1 MMRGDVIPRK
11 TRVVYTRCYSLRDF
25 FFFFFFFFFS
35 YTFVTL
41 CVFIRG
47 EEEMEEKF
55 IAFIYT
61 GIMLFIFFHI
71 RLTVRVCNIYIFFE
85 RNWEWMLGR

>member
-11 TRVVYTRCYSLRDF
+11 RVSLYAVLF
-25 FFFFFFFFFS
+25 VTGFLSFFFFS